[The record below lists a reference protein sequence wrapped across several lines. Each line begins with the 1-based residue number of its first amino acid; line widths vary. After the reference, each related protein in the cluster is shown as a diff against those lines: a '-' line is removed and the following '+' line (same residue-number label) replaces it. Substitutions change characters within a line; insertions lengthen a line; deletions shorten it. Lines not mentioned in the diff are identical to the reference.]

1 MLAHIRRTSR
11 IPALLDVY
19 ARFLST
25 ETPPE
30 VPLTKPR
37 RAMASDRQLVYQADK
52 SVLENWK
59 EAMHTME
66 EMMKEIDAKRPKQ
79 YIPDKFKEMKEY
91 NDTNGKVI
99 VAPMELVPVA
109 KAPFMPSLTVQNL
122 NGTEFDL
129 KNLTGGKL
137 TLLLTCFK
145 NSGFDNHIPWKNHF
159 NSVFG
164 KNETI
169 QILQLNIVEEWYWKA
184 FHGMI
189 RNGLKSKVDESH
201 YDVTFTHFGRCN
213 DVRTTLDLF
222 NTFVGYVQL
231 VDTKGRVRWS
241 AAGDMTP
248 EEAATLVRLSQKLLE
263 DLNQKHKRQ

>member
-11 IPALLDVY
+11 IAVHGPSV

-25 ETPPE
+25 TPPPE
-30 VPLTKPR
+30 APPAKPR
-37 RAMASDRQLVYQADK
+37 RAMASDRELVYQADK

-66 EMMKEIDAKRPKQ
+66 DMMKEIDAKRPKE
-79 YIPDKFKEMKEY
+79 YVPDKFKEMKEF

-109 KAPFMPSLTVQNL
+109 KAPLMPSLAVNNL
-122 NGTEFDL
+122 NGSDYDI

-145 NSGFDNHIPWKNHF
+145 NSGFDHIVPWRAHF
-159 NSVFG
+159 EAALG
-164 KNETI
+164 DKKTI
-169 QILQLNIVEEWYWKA
+169 QVLQLNIVEEWYWKA
-184 FHGMI
+184 FNGMI
-189 RNGLKSKVDESH
+189 RNGLKAKTTDLEK
-201 YDVTFTHFGRCN
+201 TLTHFGRCN
-213 DVRTTLDLF
+213 DFRTTLDLY
-222 NTFVGYVQL
+222 NSFVGYVQL
-231 VDTKGRVRWS
+231 VDAKGRVRWS

-248 EEAATLVRLSQKLLE
+248 EEGATLVRLSHKLLT
-263 DLNQKHKRQ
+263 DMQQKPRQ